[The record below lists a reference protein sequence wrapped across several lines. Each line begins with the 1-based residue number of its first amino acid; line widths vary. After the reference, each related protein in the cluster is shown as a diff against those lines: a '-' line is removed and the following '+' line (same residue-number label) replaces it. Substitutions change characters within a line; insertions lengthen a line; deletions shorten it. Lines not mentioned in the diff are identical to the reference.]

1 MIEIIEKEKTKI
13 FTEDEIIHLQ
23 ALLGKFLKYH
33 PTHLI
38 EEYKVISLLDQKSS
52 EIEKEIKKLKT
63 QKENI
68 KDFLQYIN

>member
-1 MIEIIEKEKTKI
+1 MTETIETKKTKI

-23 ALLGKFLKYH
+23 TLLGKFLKYH
-33 PTHLI
+33 PTNLI
-38 EEYKVISLLDQKSS
+38 EEYKVISLLDQRSS
-52 EIEKEIKKLKT
+52 EIEKEIKNLKT

>member
-1 MIEIIEKEKTKI
+1 MTETIETEKTKI

-23 ALLGKFLKYH
+23 TLLEKFLKYH
-33 PTHLI
+33 TTNFI
-38 EEYKVISLLDQKSS
+38 EEYKVISLLDQRSS
-52 EIEKEIKKLKT
+52 EIEKEIKNLKT

>member
-1 MIEIIEKEKTKI
+1 MIEIIETEKTKI

-23 ALLGKFLKYH
+23 TLLEKFLKYY
-33 PTHLI
+33 PTNLI
-38 EEYKVISLLDQKSS
+38 EEYKVISLLDQRSS
-52 EIEKEIKKLKT
+52 EIEKEIKNLKT